1 MRCCYFRLRAT
12 LLCVLTL
19 AATGFF
25 FPVSVFGDRIINF
38 ESTDGLEFLGDS
50 VGDTAGPFTIDGYD
64 VTFTTQDI
72 VPSGVVA
79 TSSFGLGVDSGTGDP
94 DPGSFN
100 VGETWVVSAD
110 HRLNF
115 MGLELGG
122 LQTEETFSVQ
132 SNSWINLSGIVTGTG
147 VTYESS
153 SGTFV
158 LTDGPVGDAFTLN
171 ELTGGVLLP
180 VFNGSS
186 ISFGNLTSTFGPND
200 DVELQNITLQAIP
213 EPASIQ
219 YALLIAAGGLLR
231 STRRRRS
238 LSSDTKRSL

>member
-1 MRCCYFRLRAT
+1 MCSRHLRLCP
-12 LLCVLTL
+12 LVLGIVTV
-19 AATGFF
+19 AAAFF
-25 FPVSVFGDRIINF
+25 FPSTGFADRIINF
-38 ESTDGLEFLGDS
+38 ESADGVEFLGDA

-64 VTFTTQDI
+64 VTFTTQAI
-72 VPSGVVA
+72 APGGVVA

-94 DPGSFN
+94 DPASFN
-100 VGETWVVSAD
+100 LGEAWVVSAD

-115 MGLELGG
+115 VGLELGG
-122 LQTEETFSVQ
+122 LQIEETFSVQ
-132 SNSWINLSGIVTGTG
+132 SNSWINLTGIVTGTG
-147 VTYESS
+147 VTYEAS

-158 LTDGPVGDAFTLN
+158 LTDGPAGDVFTLN
-171 ELTGGVLLP
+171 ELTGGTLLP

-231 STRRRRS
+231 SRRRRRS
-238 LSSDTKRSL
+238 LASDTKRSL